1 MIQPYKLELTPTQ
14 GKAACLL
21 TMLSSIA
28 VFMGGGPGGKKV
40 EALDVY
46 HPHITAFFCTVVAA
60 VAATA
65 AAQVHKLCKGH

>member
-1 MIQPYKLELTPTQ
+1 MHSRVPHVLLCRHKP
-14 GKAACLL
+14 GVAAQFWD
-21 TMLSSIA
+21 IA

>member
-1 MIQPYKLELTPTQ
+1 
-14 GKAACLL
+14 
-21 TMLSSIA
+21 MLSSIA
-28 VFMGGGPGGKKV
+28 VFMGGGRGGKKV

>member
-1 MIQPYKLELTPTQ
+1 
-14 GKAACLL
+14 
-21 TMLSSIA
+21 MLSSIA
-28 VFMGGGPGGKKV
+28 VFMGGGPGGKEKV

-46 HPHITAFFCTVVAA
+46 HPHITAFFCTA